1 MFSKLLISGHLLR
14 VEEDEVG
21 EDASLG
27 DRGKLL
33 SELGAGGLGVRHV
46 DWPH

>member
-1 MFSKLLISGHLLR
+1 MFSKLFISGHLLR

-27 DRGKLL
+27 DRGQLL
-33 SELGAGGLGVRHV
+33 PELGAGGLGVGHL